1 MNRQI
6 VSIFTVLS
14 IAGGA
19 IYGCDQAD
27 IEDGIASMFRG
38 TPEFVPEND
47 EANCLDRQG
56 EVVGSGGAPASMR
69 GFVPDA
75 LRWAAADVGPST
87 RAGHQGVNTVGNDE
101 RGQEYVEYYTVI
113 TPQLVD
119 ESLDAKPVALGQ
131 LEEGGRSVSENAL
144 PEDVARALEDA
155 EDGEKT
161 VGACIFHS
169 WHADIEAPL
178 PACEGEGGCLEQA
191 PTDGSDSNFPYAE
204 YGVPLELTPENFRM
218 KVSFNSNRA
227 AADLVEQCFRGTNG
241 NGDPIVPEF
250 EDGGNTEDPFFRGC
264 MGAANLF
271 GTEWRR
277 SDPSVC
283 AAANR
288 LRECG
293 CAIPGLTDGLSLPA
307 AAKAVGDA
315 VVPPEGNA
323 GWYRGFKLGSWLN
336 SDARELSTTPL
347 EERLTLPAGCRY
359 VNIGEDSKTIV
370 ACRLTVDD
378 FLEDVDNPKET
389 CREKYGMDVVVHV
402 PVPGSAIECT
412 PDGSEANKSCGAM
425 PWNIGFE
432 GEAEEKGEAPAGEDC
447 FKARS
452 DGGCSDDAI
461 TTCVCES
468 GEGRFADKGC
478 CDSKWDTKCV
488 SEAEACAA
496 PAA

>member
-1 MNRQI
+1 MNRQLF
-6 VSIFTVLS
+6 SIISVLTL
-14 IAGGA
+14 AAGA
-19 IYGCDQAD
+19 IYGCDRAD
-27 IEDGIASMFRG
+27 IEEMFRG
-38 TPEFVPEND
+38 TPEFIPDND
-47 EANCLDRQG
+47 IANCLDRQG
-56 EVVGSGGAPASMR
+56 EVVGSGGSPASMR

-75 LRWAAADVGPST
+75 IRWAAADVGPST
-87 RAGHQGVNTVGNDE
+87 RADHQGVNTVGNDE
-101 RGQEYVEYYTVI
+101 RGQEYVEYYAVI
-113 TPQLVD
+113 SPNLVSD
-119 ESLDAKPVALGQ
+119 TLDAKAIALGQ
-131 LEEGGRSVSENAL
+131 LAEGGRDVSENAL
-144 PEDVARALEDA
+144 PADVATALEDA
-155 EDGEKT
+155 EDGEAT

-169 WHADIEAPL
+169 WHADIQAPL
-178 PACEGEGGCLEQA
+178 PACEGEGGCVEPA
-191 PTDGSDSNFPYAE
+191 ITDGSDSNFPYSE
-204 YGVPLELTPENFRM
+204 YAVPLPLTPENFRM

-227 AADLVEQCFRGTNG
+227 AADLVEQCFRGTKADG
-241 NGDPIVPEF
+241 APIIPKF
-250 EDGGNTEDPFFRGC
+250 EKEANAEDPFFRGC

-293 CAIPGLTDGLSLPA
+293 CAVPGLTDGLSLPA

-315 VVPPEGNA
+315 VVPPEGKD
-323 GWYRGFKLGSWLN
+323 GWYRGFGLGSWK
-336 SDARELSTTPL
+336 DFKADEDPSTTPMR
-347 EERLTLPAGCRY
+347 ERLTLPAGCRY
-359 VNIGEDSKTIV
+359 VNVGEASKTIV

-402 PVPGSAIECT
+402 PVPGAAIECT
-412 PDGSEANKSCGAM
+412 PDGTDANASCGDM

-432 GEAEEKGEAPAGEDC
+432 GEAKAPEQPANDC
-447 FKARS
+447 FSAR
-452 DGGCSDDAI
+452 DGKGCSDEKI
-461 TTCVCES
+461 TECVCSE

-496 PAA
+496 PAT

>member
-6 VSIFTVLS
+6 ITISTVLAV
-14 IAGGA
+14 AGTT

-27 IEDGIASMFRG
+27 IENVFRG

-75 LRWAAADVGPST
+75 LRWAAADIGPST
-87 RAGHQGVNTVGNDE
+87 RADHQGVNTVGNDE
-101 RGQEYVEYYTVI
+101 RGQEYVEYYAVI
-113 TPQLVD
+113 SPNLVS
-119 ESLDAKPVALGQ
+119 EELEAKPIALGQ

-161 VGACIFHS
+161 VGACISHS
-169 WHADIEAPL
+169 WHADIEKAL
-178 PACEGEGGCLEQA
+178 PACKKNKCLEAA
-191 PTDGSDSNFPYAE
+191 PTDGSDGNFPHAE
-204 YGVPLELTPENFRM
+204 YAVPLKLDAQNFRM

-227 AADLVEQCFRGTNG
+227 AADLVEQCFRGTNSD
-241 NGDPIVPEF
+241 GDPIIPEF
-250 EDGGNTEDPFFRGC
+250 AKGKTTEDPFFRGC
-264 MGAANLF
+264 TGAANLF

-293 CAIPGLTDGLSLPA
+293 CSIPGVTDGLGLA
-307 AAKAVGDA
+307 QAAKAVGDA
-315 VVPPEGNA
+315 VVPPEGETGA
-323 GWYRGFKLGSWLN
+323 FRGFLLGTWNN
-336 SDARELSTTPL
+336 SDPKTLSTTPL
-347 EERLTLPAGCRY
+347 KERLTPPAGCRY
-359 VNIGEDSKTIV
+359 VNIGEDSKTV
-370 ACRLTVDD
+370 MACRLTVDD
-378 FLEDVDNPKET
+378 FLDDVDDPKET

-402 PVPGSAIECT
+402 PIPGGAIQCD
-412 PDGSEANKSCGAM
+412 PDESDANASCGAM

-432 GEAEEKGEAPAGEDC
+432 GEAPEAEPEPTPKKHNCFRARKG
-447 FKARS
+447 
-452 DGGCSDDAI
+452 GGCTDATI
-461 TTCVCES
+461 QTCVCE
-468 GEGRFADKGC
+468 GGDGRFGDEGC
-478 CDSKWDTKCV
+478 CAKSWDTKCV

-496 PAA
+496 EAS